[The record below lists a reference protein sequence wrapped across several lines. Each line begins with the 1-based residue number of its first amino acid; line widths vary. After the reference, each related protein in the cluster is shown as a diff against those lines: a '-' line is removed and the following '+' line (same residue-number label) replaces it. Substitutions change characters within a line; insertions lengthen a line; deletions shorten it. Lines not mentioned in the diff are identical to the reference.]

1 MAVAEHHIRESVA
14 RYLSDQM
21 SLLDFQTWFV
31 PRAWEILETG
41 TPAAAVAAQLELLL
55 AEFTSGDL
63 TEDELREAFTPY
75 GSVAMLGQSSIDLA
89 WEIATSAQSVSL
101 RLHDLPQTEPV
112 WWRISEPKEAQ
123 AA

>member
-1 MAVAEHHIRESVA
+1 MAVSEHLIRENVA
-14 RYLSDQM
+14 RCLSGGL

-41 TPAAAVAAQLELLL
+41 TPAAAMASQLELLL

-63 TEDELREAFTPY
+63 TEEELREALIPY
-75 GSVAMLGQSSIDLA
+75 GSVAVLDTSSVNVA
-89 WEIATSAQSVSL
+89 WEIATSAQTASL
-101 RLHDLPQTEPV
+101 RLDDAPQTQY
-112 WWRISEPKEAQ
+112 WIRMSHPKEAQ